1 MDEHNELPDDF
12 SQWSNNNW
20 ELFNLDPQNASY
32 NDLRKAYSKLIKRF
46 RPETHPEHFQRIQE
60 AFETLRDL
68 IQSGKASSQEESSS
82 GSDSES
88 EEEQR
93 ILERCARR
101 QAEFLDTLYKQYIYK
116 TDWDGAKNYLESLIP
131 PEDSSEEIPEEITD
145 LEDLPYLY
153 MFWLLYVTNPSEED
167 NFPEICKYLIQ
178 GDNRIEANVLTLCI
192 RTFFYFLERNNLSS
206 KDSVYD
212 YSLSHLNFP
221 AITLLLNVRWV
232 NLRFEEGVDD
242 VDVILG
248 DLERLKKRF
257 MHKDLRAWA
266 RINIEAIEHLLWI
279 DSPKAKQAIDDC
291 MKEISE
297 LPGYEEVFEE
307 KLDFFDQVELL
318 TESLENMPKI
328 LPVDIDSIQ
337 ILLLMSGNSA
347 LTRHRRFIQR
357 IAAGLANDVLK
368 AFMVFDYIHQN
379 HSSVASHL
387 LEPLHNLYLNRHDD
401 SESLDESVADRITK
415 RILQSWD
422 PNKYSFELFRL
433 AFLRIFLEEQVDPV
447 NHFRSLYA
455 YFDSIK
461 ENPDKKAES
470 DQIEKYM
477 VGFVNDNTIILTY
490 YAVMCCEIYEM
501 EKMEDD

>member
-12 SQWSNNNW
+12 SQWPESNW
-20 ELFNLDPQNASY
+20 DLFNLDCQNASY

-60 AFETLRDL
+60 AFEKLRDL
-68 IQSGKASSQEESSS
+68 IQSGSASSQDETL
-82 GSDSES
+82 SDSNSES

-93 ILERCARR
+93 ILQRRSRR
-101 QAEFLDTLYKQYIYK
+101 QAEFLDALYKQYIYK
-116 TDWDGAKNYLESLIP
+116 ADWDGAKNYLESFIA
-131 PEDSSEEIPEEITD
+131 PEDSSEKIPEEIAD

-167 NFPEICKYLIQ
+167 NFPVICKYLIQ
-178 GDNRIEANVLTLCI
+178 GDDRIEANVLTLCI
-192 RTFFYFLERNNLSS
+192 RTFFYFLERKNLSC

-221 AITLLLNVRWV
+221 AIKLLLNVRWV

-248 DLERLKKRF
+248 DLEKLKKRF
-257 MHKDLRAWA
+257 MNKDLKAWVH
-266 RINIEAIEHLLWI
+266 INIEAIERLLWI
-279 DSPKAKQAIDDC
+279 DTPKAKQAIDDC
-291 MKEISE
+291 MKQISE
-297 LPGYEEVFEE
+297 FPGYEEVFEE
-307 KLDFFDQVELL
+307 KLDYFDQVEFLI
-318 TESLENMPKI
+318 ESLGNMPGI

-387 LEPLHNLYLNRHDD
+387 LEPLHNLYINRHDD
-401 SESLDESVADRITK
+401 SESLDDSVADRITK
-415 RILQSWD
+415 RILQTWD
-422 PNKYSFELFRL
+422 SKKYSYNSFRL
-433 AFLRIFLEEQVDPV
+433 AFLKIFLEEKVDPV

-455 YFDSIK
+455 YYDSIK
-461 ENPDKKAES
+461 DNPNKNAKDE
-470 DQIEKYM
+470 QIEKYI
-477 VGFVNDNTIILTY
+477 VGFINDNTIVLTY
-490 YAVMCCEIYEM
+490 YAIMCCEINEM
-501 EKMEDD
+501 DKMDDD